1 MKLKISPGLNLSLYS
16 LLLIVTPFLML
27 MNYLQEA
34 IGSISRAHFILIG
47 AEIPYVV
54 MLATLGLVAVIAFT
68 IRKINTKK
76 LFGIALVVVLLI
88 AGQKISDYYFN
99 HKFYDLQ
106 HNWHYIAYG
115 IFAYLAY
122 LKFSD
127 KQLPPEKIILRTFLY
142 AFCISL
148 FDEVI
153 QVYISNRVFDLSD
166 VGKDMWGV
174 LVGQCFVQ
182 FVLLN
187 GVFMK
192 PVAIRQKKLSNY
204 VKQPFTLLFHQAVFT
219 LVLLQV
225 SSTLSDAALWPYVFL
240 IAIPAYLIIWL
251 GIHAGNQLVMRWLLR
266 FVFAFLLVYV
276 TYAQFS
282 GNAPV
287 KRITDSVIVYKGIPF
302 VYFDLMIYQNG
313 SFRIVDKKTSFNMRD
328 KQKIHHIDPGI
339 LLIGTGSKSQGGKG
353 FNEQK
358 LFEFNANYF
367 HSKIF
372 QVIRLPNKDAIKTYN
387 RLIRENKQVLFIIHN
402 S

>member
-47 AEIPYVV
+47 VEIPYVV
-54 MLATLGLVAVIAFT
+54 MFATLGLVAVIAFT

-127 KQLPPEKIILRTFLY
+127 KQLPAEKIILRTFLF

-148 FDEVI
+148 FDEII

-240 IAIPAYLIIWL
+240 IVIPAYLFIWL
-251 GIHAGNQLVMRWLLR
+251 CIHAGNQPVMRWLLR

-287 KRITDSVIVYKGIPF
+287 KRITDNVFVYKGIPF

-328 KQKIHHIDPGI
+328 KQKIHHIDPDI
-339 LLIGTGSKSQGGKG
+339 LLIGSGSKSQGGKG

-367 HSKIF
+367 KSTIF